1 MWKIVNELPYELEV
15 GSFLWEE
22 TIAKYGVYE
31 SGKTGVFG
39 GDFDIALKVKGTYYN
54 RKATLIRTTVSKDKK
69 TVVVVKFPNRSYVRG
84 RPRPILIE
92 ITDQGGRK
100 ESQEVEVDLSYI
112 GLL

>member
-22 TIAKYGVYE
+22 TIAGYGVYE
-31 SGKTGVFG
+31 GGKTGIFG

-54 RKATLIRTTVSKDKK
+54 RKATLIRTTVSKAKR
-69 TVVVVKFPNRSYVRG
+69 TVVVVKFPDRSYVSG
-84 RPRPILIE
+84 RPRPVLIE

-100 ESQEVEVDLSYI
+100 ESREVEVDFAYI
-112 GLL
+112 GL